1 VYLFVQNPEAMRLV
15 RKLEKNMNRIKSICL
30 HI

>member
-1 VYLFVQNPEAMRLV
+1 QNPEAMRLV